1 MPKFKIRSVNI
12 CDDVRTEQS
21 GKAILIGVYNGVIT
35 FSKMPVRLHR
45 LFVRVEYVGDL
56 PLQHEILTRIRASGK
71 KEMIEMRGNVTT
83 DRSGEPIAISVP
95 FGPIEFDEEHE
106 FDIYFGV
113 DDNVRKISSFSVRKM
128 ETTAK

>member
-12 CDDVRTEQS
+12 CDDVRTEQN
-21 GKAILIGVYNGVIT
+21 GKSILIGVYNGVIT
-35 FSKMPVRLHR
+35 YPKIPVKIHR

-56 PLQHEILTRIRASGK
+56 PLEHEILTRIKASGK
-71 KEMIEMRGNVTT
+71 KEKIEIRGTVKT

-113 DDNVRKISSFSVRKM
+113 DDSVRKISTFSVRKM
-128 ETTAK
+128 ETITK